1 MADFSLTISD
11 GFMTT
16 ETMQLLS
23 FDDIRVEPHTCEVF
37 KAGAP
42 VQLEPKGFR
51 LLMFLIENRE
61 RLVEKAEILDVVWK
75 DTIVSEYA
83 LTGAIAK
90 LRKAIGDDTKT
101 PKYIQ
106 TVHTRG
112 YRFIAAV
119 ELRQAARTNGGG
131 EKATVAAE
139 ALEGDAPEATPHAQ
153 VDAGNA
159 AAPGYSLWR
168 PLSPRWLALVG
179 ALGLLVIGA
188 RQLWHASSHTAASA
202 PSSAI
207 SSVAV
212 LPFQSLSAGGGE
224 EYLGAGIAD
233 ALTAK
238 LSSNAAFRIRPHSEV
253 LQYAGARLDLLGF
266 GRASKVDYV
275 IGGES
280 QSQGDRL
287 LLTAQLIRV
296 RDGGLVWSETFDE
309 KITSILRVQDS
320 ICEKVEAALRNE
332 LGGQEQLRQAR
343 RYTDDPEAYVAF
355 LKGHYFMN
363 KATKE
368 GLAKGVEYFQQAID
382 RDPKY
387 AMAYAGLA
395 DCYRRLGRYG
405 VAPAEFVP
413 QSRAAVVKAL
423 ALDDTVA
430 YAHSMLGL
438 IAYQYDWDF
447 AKAVREYKRAQEL
460 DPTLVHQWYGS
471 YLQAVNRIPEAEIE
485 FKRFADFQPFLLSG
499 NTTYGQYFF
508 LTRQYDRAADQIRQ
522 TIEMDA
528 NYPPARETLGLIY
541 EQQGRTE
548 EALAEFQ
555 AAITLSHGQNGL
567 GSLGHIYAE
576 RGRAG
581 DAHKVLRL
589 LAEQSRRSYVSPY
602 ETALV
607 YAGLSHNDQALEC
620 LKKAYAERSLS
631 APFLRFD
638 PRLAQLREYPGF
650 RDFANSIGLSF

>member
-1 MADFSLTISD
+1 
-11 GFMTT
+11 MTT
-16 ETMQLLS
+16 ETMQLIF
-23 FDDIRVEPHTCEVF
+23 FDDVRVEPHTCEVF

-75 DTIVSEYA
+75 DTIVTEYA

-106 TVHTRG
+106 TLHTRG

-119 ELRQAARTNGGG
+119 ELRYTRETNGARTT
-131 EKATVAAE
+131 ATVAAQV
-139 ALEGDAPEATPHAQ
+139 PEDYVPTATP
-153 VDAGNA
+153 DSWGTSSGNE
-159 AAPGYSLWR
+159 AAPKDNLWR
-168 PLSPRWLALVG
+168 LPSPRWLAMVG
-179 ALGLLVIGA
+179 VLGVLVIGA
-188 RQLWHASSHTAASA
+188 RLLWDASA
-202 PSSAI
+202 HTTRSAPGTI
-207 SSVAV
+207 SSIAV
-212 LPFQSLSAGGGE
+212 LPFQSPSGGAEE

-238 LSSNAAFRIRPHSEV
+238 LSSNAAFRIQPRSAT
-253 LQYAGARLDLLGF
+253 LQDAGAQVNLLAS

-275 IGGES
+275 VGGNS

-296 RDGGLVWSETFDE
+296 RDGELVWSETFDE
-309 KITSILRVQDS
+309 KTTSILRVQDS
-320 ICEKVEAALRNE
+320 ICEKIESALRHE
-332 LGGQEQLRQAR
+332 LGGPEQLRQAR
-343 RYTDDPEAYVAF
+343 RYTDDPEAYLAF
-355 LKGHYFMN
+355 LKAHYFMN

-368 GLAKGVEYFQQAID
+368 GLAKGIDYFQEAIH

-395 DCYRRLGRYG
+395 DCYRKMDGRG
-405 VAPAEFVP
+405 VTPAEFVP
-413 QSRAAVVKAL
+413 KSRAAVMKAL
-423 ALDDTVA
+423 QLDDTVA

-438 IAYQYDWDF
+438 IAYKYDWDF
-447 AKAVREYKRAQEL
+447 DKANREYKRAQEL

-471 YLQAVNRIPEAEIE
+471 YLQILNQIPEAEIE

-508 LTRQYDRAADQIRQ
+508 LTRQYDRAIEQIRQ
-522 TIEMDA
+522 TLEMDA

-541 EQQGRTE
+541 QQQGRTDD
-548 EALAEFQ
+548 ALAEFQ
-555 AAITLSHGQNGL
+555 SAINLSHGQNGI
-567 GSLGHIYAE
+567 GSLGYIYAE
-576 RGRAG
+576 QGRAG
-581 DAHKVLRL
+581 DAHKVLRR

-607 YAGLSHNDQALEC
+607 LAGLGHNDQALEC

-638 PRLAQLREYPGF
+638 PRLAKVREDPGF
-650 RDFANSIGLSF
+650 KEFVRGIGLSF